1 MKLKPLNRVRNGFGH
16 LRDLGTVP
24 GIMAVGMWFLCIPV
38 LAVDAYFPD
47 FFGDVRLLYVDYDT
61 GRALVST
68 VASASITTL
77 GLVYS
82 LVLLVFTTAA
92 GNIGPR
98 LLQRFTGDRAN
109 QITAGLL
116 GGTYLF
122 SLSVLHQT
130 DESFVPHLS
139 IAFVIV
145 FAALCVLQ
153 LIFFVHQASISVTVD
168 EEVAEVAKRLQDRL
182 SELIRQEEEGPSPE
196 FDSSHMCWELKA
208 RKSGYVSAID
218 PQALIEFAADN
229 DLRIELKARQGDF
242 VLAGLPILSTSREL
256 AESEAKALGEIERD
270 AVRLSRSRNPAGDIE
285 FSINLLV
292 EIAVRALSPGLNDTF
307 TAIACVDRLS
317 SALALPVEYGL
328 QSGTWTDDMETPRL
342 KIPGFTLESLLDRA
356 YDPLRQTARSNVL
369 MTISVLKS
377 LGRLSK
383 LANDESLPLV
393 RWHLDK
399 VIDGSRSADLQAV
412 DLEKLE
418 TTYRKIIRAT
428 RL

>member
-1 MKLKPLNRVRNGFGH
+1 MELPKRVRNGFGH

-24 GIMAVGMWFLCIPV
+24 GIMAVGIWFLSIPAMA
-38 LAVDAYFPD
+38 LDAYFPD
-47 FFGDVRLLYVDYDT
+47 FTGQTGILRVDYDT

-130 DESFVPHLS
+130 DETFVPHLS
-139 IAFVIV
+139 ITLVVI

-153 LIFFVHQASISVTVD
+153 LIFFVHEASISVTVD
-168 EEVAEVAKRLQDRL
+168 EEVGEVAKQLQDRL
-182 SELIRQEEEGPSPE
+182 TELVRHEDSIPASE
-196 FDSSHMCWELKA
+196 FDSSAMCWDLKA

-218 PQALIEFAADN
+218 AKDLLDFATEN
-229 DLRIELKARQGDF
+229 DLLIELKVRQGDF
-242 VLAGLPILSTSREL
+242 VLAGLPILSISRQ
-256 AESEAKALGEIERD
+256 LGENDMKGLKGVERE
-270 AVRLSRSRNPAGDIE
+270 AITLSRSRNPAGDIE
-285 FSINLLV
+285 FSVNLLV
-292 EIAVRALSPGLNDTF
+292 EIAVRALSPGINDTF
-307 TAIACVDRLS
+307 TAITCVDRLS
-317 SALALPVEYGL
+317 SAFAKAVENGL
-328 QSGTWTDDMETPRL
+328 QGGIWSDDTDTPRL
-342 KIPGFTLESLLDRA
+342 NIPGFSLENLLDRA
-356 YDPLRQTARSNVL
+356 YDPLRQTAQSNVL
-369 MTISVLKS
+369 MTEHVLES
-377 LGRLSK
+377 LGRLSQ
-383 LANDESLPLV
+383 LANDEALPMV
-393 RWHLDK
+393 RKHLDR
-399 VIDGSRSADLQAV
+399 VIMGSRGAGLQPVDLQTLEAV
-412 DLEKLE
+412 
-418 TTYRKIIRAT
+418 YRRIIRAT

>member
-1 MKLKPLNRVRNGFGH
+1 MNTNLSRRLRNGFGH

-24 GIMAVGMWFLCIPV
+24 GIMAVGMWFLCIPA

-47 FFGDVRLLYVDYDT
+47 LAGQFDILRVDYDT

-109 QITAGLL
+109 QITAGIL

-130 DESFVPHLS
+130 DEGFVPHLS
-139 IAFVIV
+139 ITLVII

-153 LIFFVHQASISVTVD
+153 LIFFVHEASISVTVD
-168 EEVAEVAKRLQDRL
+168 EEVAEVAGQLQDRL
-182 SELIRQEEEGPSPE
+182 AALVKDEASGAVPD
-196 FDSSHMCWELKA
+196 FDSAKMCWELKA
-208 RKSGYVSAID
+208 RKSGYVTAID
-218 PQALIEFAADN
+218 PEALITFASDN
-229 DLRIELKARQGDF
+229 DLMIELKVRQGDF
-242 VLAGLPILSTSREL
+242 VLAGLPLLTASREL
-256 AESEAKALGEIERD
+256 SEQEVGTLQEVESE
-270 AVRLSRSRNPAGDIE
+270 AVRLSRSRNPDGDIE

-307 TAIACVDRLS
+307 TAIVCVDRLS
-317 SALALPVEYGL
+317 SALALPVAHGL
-328 QSGTWTDDMETPRL
+328 QSGVWTDGADKARV
-342 KIPGFTLESLLDRA
+342 KIPGFTLQNLLDRA
-356 YDPLRQTARSNVL
+356 YDPLRQTAQRNVL
-369 MTISVLKS
+369 MMASVLES
-377 LGRLSK
+377 LGRLSQ
-383 LANDESLPLV
+383 LANSEALPLV

-399 VIDGSRSADLQAV
+399 VIDGSRGAGLQTV
-412 DLEKLE
+412 DLDRLE
-418 TTYRKIIRAT
+418 AVYRRIIRAT